1 MSRSHDLVQP
11 FEDKDIQIVA
21 RSSSESDNQRQTM
34 VSIPIEL
41 TTRVPVKHQA
51 LIHAYIKHGM
61 NLTKSAEEVGYA
73 VSSAHKI
80 MNKPES
86 RAYFTAVM
94 NRDSFYDIMSFNEV
108 LATLSTIARAGDTD
122 EILNVKTGEI
132 HEVKI
137 PSNVRVKS
145 LESLAKY
152 HKILF
157 NGPNDLTLV
166 NNQKIVVDIEDT
178 TKEVLAKEGKFNL
191 ESDREVRDGKEII
204 DICIE
209 D

>member
-1 MSRSHDLVQP
+1 MTEIQNYR
-11 FEDKDIQIVA
+11 EKDIQMVT
-21 RSSSESDNQRQTM
+21 RSASESDNQRQILT
-34 VSIPIEL
+34 SIPIEL

-51 LIHAYIKHGM
+51 LIHAYIKNGM
-61 NLTKSAEEVGYA
+61 NLSKAGEEVGYA
-73 VSSAHKI
+73 VSTAHKI
-80 MNKPES
+80 LNKPES
-86 RAYFTAVM
+86 RAYFTAVTNM
-94 NRDSFYDIMSFNEV
+94 NSFYDIMSFNEV
-108 LATLSTIARAGDTD
+108 LATFTAIARADDSQKD
-122 EILNVKTGEI
+122 EMLSVKTGQV
-132 HEVKI
+132 HELKV
-137 PSNVRVKS
+137 PSATRVKS
-145 LESLAKY
+145 LENLAKY